1 MVPIDL
7 DALKKVQE
15 MAVRPGVTCPQFSLD
30 VELGLRIMALRPS
43 LSAEEAVIEA
53 RKMLH
58 KRKEDEAARA
68 LGKEGREE

>member
-1 MVPIDL
+1 MMFPIDL
-7 DALKKVQE
+7 DALRKIQK
-15 MAVRPGVTCPQFSLD
+15 AARPAATWPQFSLD

-58 KRKEDEAARA
+58 KRKEDDDARA
-68 LGKEGREE
+68 LGKEGE

>member
-1 MVPIDL
+1 MVPINL
-7 DALKKVQE
+7 DALRKMQE
-15 MAVRPGVTCPQFSLD
+15 AAVRPGVTWPQFSLD

-58 KRKEDEAARA
+58 KRKEDDDARA
-68 LGKEGREE
+68 LGKGGSDG